1 MVVLG
6 IDPGIETCGYG
17 VIRGQGQHVEAL
29 AYGVVVTK
37 ADVPTAERLRRI
49 HEALQELI
57 GQANPD
63 RVAVERLYFNR
74 NVGSAIAVGQARG
87 VALLA
92 AAQRGLAVQEYTP
105 PEVKQAVCGYGGAD
119 KQQVMRMVR
128 TILSLGPEPMRD
140 DAADA
145 LAIALCGLFRADWE
159 AKAN

>member
-17 VIRGQGQHVEAL
+17 VIRGLGQRAEAL
-29 AYGVVVTK
+29 AFGVVVTQR
-37 ADVPTAERLRRI
+37 DEPTAERLKRI
-49 HEALQELI
+49 HEALTDIMRQFE
-57 GQANPD
+57 PD

-87 VALLA
+87 VGLLA
-92 AAQRGLAVQEYTP
+92 AAQCGLPVREYTP
-105 PEVKQAVCGYGGAD
+105 PEVKQAVSGYGGAE

-145 LAIALCGLFRADWE
+145 LAIALCGLFRAAWE
-159 AKAN
+159 EKAQ

>member
-17 VIRGQGQHVEAL
+17 AIQGEGQRIAAL
-29 AYGVVVTK
+29 AYGVVATK
-37 ADVPTAERLRRI
+37 ASEPTAQRLLRI
-49 HEALQELI
+49 HEALSDLV
-57 GQANPD
+57 ASHRPD

-87 VALLA
+87 VALLV
-92 AAQRGLAVQEYTP
+92 AAQGGVPVREYTP
-105 PEVKQAVCGYGGAD
+105 PEVKQAVSGFGGAD
-119 KQQVMRMVR
+119 KEQVLRMVR
-128 TILSLGPEPMRD
+128 AILGLGDARMRD

-159 AKAN
+159 AKAL

>member
-17 VIRGQGQHVEAL
+17 VIRGLGQRAEAL
-29 AYGVVVTK
+29 AFGVVVTK
-37 ADVPTAERLRRI
+37 ADEPTAMRLLHI
-49 HEALQELI
+49 HEALAEIMRQHR
-57 GQANPD
+57 PD

-92 AAQRGLAVQEYTP
+92 AAQHGLWVREYTP
-105 PEVKQAVCGYGGAD
+105 PEVKQAVSGYGGAD

-128 TILSLGPEPMRD
+128 TILGLGPQPMRD

-145 LAIALCGLFRADWE
+145 LAIALCGLFRAGWE
-159 AKAN
+159 EKAQ

>member
-1 MVVLG
+1 MIVLG

-17 VIRGQGQHVEAL
+17 VIRGVSQHVQAL
-29 AYGVVVTK
+29 AYGIVATK
-37 ADVPTAERLRRI
+37 SDEPTAERLMRI
-49 HEALQELI
+49 HAALSDLMRQYGPE
-57 GQANPD
+57 

-92 AAQRGLAVQEYTP
+92 AAQHGLPVREYTP
-105 PEVKQAVCGYGGAD
+105 PEVKQAVSGYGSAE
-119 KQQVMRMVR
+119 KQQVLRMVR
-128 TILSLGPEPMRD
+128 TILGVGPEPMRD

-159 AKAN
+159 AKAQ

>member
-17 VIRGQGQHVEAL
+17 VIRGLGQRAEAL
-29 AYGVVVTK
+29 AFGVVVTRR
-37 ADVPTAERLRRI
+37 DTPTAGRLLKI
-49 HEALQELI
+49 HEALTDIMRQYS
-57 GQANPD
+57 PD

-87 VALLA
+87 VALLV
-92 AAQRGLAVQEYTP
+92 AAQHGLEVREYTP
-105 PEVKQAVCGYGGAD
+105 PEVKQAVSGFGGAE

-128 TILSLGPEPMRD
+128 TILGLGEERMRD

-145 LAIALCGLFRADWE
+145 LAIALTGFFRAGWE
-159 AKAN
+159 AKAQ

>member
-17 VIRGQGQHVEAL
+17 VIRGLGQRAEAL
-29 AYGVVVTK
+29 AFGVVVTK
-37 ADVPTAERLRRI
+37 ADEPTAMRLLRI
-49 HEALQELI
+49 YEGISEIIHQHHPE
-57 GQANPD
+57 

-92 AAQRGLAVQEYTP
+92 AAQHGLRVREYTP
-105 PEVKQAVCGYGGAD
+105 PEVKQAVSGYGGAE

-128 TILSLGPEPMRD
+128 TILGLGAEPMRD

-159 AKAN
+159 AKAQ

>member
-1 MVVLG
+1 LVVLG

-17 VIRGQGQHVEAL
+17 VIRGLGQRAEAL
-29 AYGVVVTK
+29 AFGVVVTK
-37 ADVPTAERLRRI
+37 ADEPTATRLLHI
-49 HEALQELI
+49 HEALAEIMRQHR
-57 GQANPD
+57 PD
-63 RVAVERLYFNR
+63 RVSVERLYFNR

-92 AAQRGLAVQEYTP
+92 AAQHGLWVREYTP
-105 PEVKQAVCGYGGAD
+105 PEVKQAVSGYGGAD

-128 TILSLGPEPMRD
+128 TILGLGPQPMRD

-159 AKAN
+159 EKAQ